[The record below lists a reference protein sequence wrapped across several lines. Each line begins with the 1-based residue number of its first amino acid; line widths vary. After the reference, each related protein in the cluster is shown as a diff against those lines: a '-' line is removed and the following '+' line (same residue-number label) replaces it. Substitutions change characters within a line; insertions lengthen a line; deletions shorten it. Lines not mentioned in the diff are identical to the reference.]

1 VTADLSGCKTLTSC
15 CAATYLI
22 DSCCLRATL
31 QLRRMRRMQILKLT
45 RGFPAVQNSEHK
57 YQLHE
62 NDLVPREF
70 TNHIRWELQDLCDT
84 TASPVS
90 IRQGMFAKSV
100 KFTSKEHGKLT
111 TLRKKFLEVDV
122 TMQWRGNLYRYVMT
136 KMWQCAKKLLQL
148 CLLARLPDPNLVDS
162 CASIKCVISI

>member
-1 VTADLSGCKTLTSC
+1 
-15 CAATYLI
+15 
-22 DSCCLRATL
+22 
-31 QLRRMRRMQILKLT
+31 
-45 RGFPAVQNSEHK
+45 
-57 YQLHE
+57 
-62 NDLVPREF
+62 
-70 TNHIRWELQDLCDT
+70 
-84 TASPVS
+84 
-90 IRQGMFAKSV
+90 MFAKSV

-136 KMWQCAKKLLQL
+136 KMWQCAEKLLQL